1 MIPFNS
7 STWVQNISEDDAS
20 YSSWSIEGYINFTN
34 EELYKI
40 ECCIEGDGDNY
51 KSFCDPLIK
60 NIIDKIQNAYL
71 EESN

>member
-1 MIPFNS
+1 MPL
-7 STWVQNISEDDAS
+7 
-20 YSSWSIEGYINFTN
+20 INFTN

-71 EESN
+71 VERDTRISKEETN

>member
-1 MIPFNS
+1 MPL
-7 STWVQNISEDDAS
+7 
-20 YSSWSIEGYINFTN
+20 INFTN

>member
-1 MIPFNS
+1 MTLLDFDKKELHDI
-7 STWVQNISEDDAS
+7 
-20 YSSWSIEGYINFTN
+20 YSSLQYTRLEIGFANEQE

-51 KSFCDPLIK
+51 KSFEDPLIER
-60 NIIDKIQNAYL
+60 IIDKIQNSYL